1 MNGRA
6 DVGFFRGYLALYF
19 LVKLGFIFS
28 GYDLYSEEAQYW
40 VWGQYPD
47 WSYYSKPPLT
57 GWINTLTTVFP
68 HHDVVVRLTA
78 LAFGIA
84 TLWVCFRLALELFDD
99 HRIARWAVVILSA
112 SPFFILPS
120 TFFLTDT
127 PLLLFWLLTFL
138 MFFRALRRKS
148 ARDWIYAGLC
158 FGFGCLSKYAMFFF
172 LFAVAGLWPSLQRR
186 QGRGLLV
193 MVVTGATLFLPVVIW
208 NLRHDW
214 VSVRH
219 VNALATN
226 GQEFSW
232 RSSAIYILEFL
243 AGIVGMISPFLL
255 LLFLSRDF
263 RQTIVALVSE
273 RRSLQMLLYPAIF
286 TVAIFFLISVFKRT
300 EVNWPAVTYATLPLI
315 MASAVVRSRARIA
328 AAALSILS
336 LAVVAFLLFP
346 VFFDRMGMPEVLPVK
361 NDGLKRMTGWSA
373 LAGKVR
379 ELQSAFPEATEIFT
393 DDYHTASELAF
404 YTRKYDVHCLNLGRR
419 MNQFDVWAARRLPAP
434 RRASGIYVTAMRDL
448 SDRLSYDSIR
458 GQFRFPVY
466 YRGQLLRE
474 FQLFVISDLW
484 IHPPEKT
491 SSF

>member
-1 MNGRA
+1 
-6 DVGFFRGYLALYF
+6 
-19 LVKLGFIFS
+19 
-28 GYDLYSEEAQYW
+28 
-40 VWGQYPD
+40 
-47 WSYYSKPPLT
+47 
-57 GWINTLTTVFP
+57 
-68 HHDVVVRLTA
+68 
-78 LAFGIA
+78 
-84 TLWVCFRLALELFDD
+84 
-99 HRIARWAVVILSA
+99 
-112 SPFFILPS
+112 
-120 TFFLTDT
+120 
-127 PLLLFWLLTFL
+127 
-138 MFFRALRRKS
+138 
-148 ARDWIYAGLC
+148 
-158 FGFGCLSKYAMFFF
+158 
-172 LFAVAGLWPSLQRR
+172 
-186 QGRGLLV
+186 
-193 MVVTGATLFLPVVIW
+193 W

-373 LAGKVR
+373 LASKVR

-419 MNQFDVWAARRLPAP
+419 MNQFDV
-434 RRASGIYVTAMRDL
+434 
-448 SDRLSYDSIR
+448 
-458 GQFRFPVY
+458 
-466 YRGQLLRE
+466 
-474 FQLFVISDLW
+474 
-484 IHPPEKT
+484 
-491 SSF
+491 